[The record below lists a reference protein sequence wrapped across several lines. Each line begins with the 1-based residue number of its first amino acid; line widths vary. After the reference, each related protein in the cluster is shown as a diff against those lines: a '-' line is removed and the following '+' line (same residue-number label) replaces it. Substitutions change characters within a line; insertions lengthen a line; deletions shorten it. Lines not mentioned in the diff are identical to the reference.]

1 MSRSL
6 KIDCSGPVD
15 VIPDSD
21 SPERLYRSRHVPK
34 KNDKNKEKGELRE
47 IKMEEILKSVNCKDF
62 Y

>member
-34 KNDKNKEKGELRE
+34 KNDKNQEKGELRE
-47 IKMEEILKSVNCKDF
+47 IKME
-62 Y
+62 